1 VLALCLAAVPFAFG
15 SLRSGGYG
23 KRVFVGIVFALGF
36 YVLQLT
42 FSKLAGVYRFDYRI
56 AYAMPPM
63 IMLLVSYLLFRRR
76 SG

>member
-1 VLALCLAAVPFAFG
+1 
-15 SLRSGGYG
+15 
-23 KRVFVGIVFALGF
+23 VFALGF

-63 IMLLVSYLLFRRR
+63 IMLLVSYLLFKRR